1 MLDRNEIMHTSIRS
15 KTLWRA
21 RVIQG
26 KSVRTLSG
34 KLREEVK
41 EKLDPR

>member
-1 MLDRNEIMHTSIRS
+1 MLERNEIMHTSIRS

-21 RVIQG
+21 RVTRG
-26 KSVRTLSG
+26 TSVRTLSR
-34 KLREEVK
+34 KLSEEVK